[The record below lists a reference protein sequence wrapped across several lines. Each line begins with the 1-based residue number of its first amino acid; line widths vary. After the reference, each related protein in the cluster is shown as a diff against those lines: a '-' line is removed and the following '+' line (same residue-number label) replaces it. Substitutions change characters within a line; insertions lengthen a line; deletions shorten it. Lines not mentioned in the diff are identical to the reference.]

1 VPVGT
6 WVLAYYD
13 RYLEERLA
21 CPRADACD
29 FVLVNL
35 FHRPLGAPM
44 TASAVRQS
52 FRTLSRRAGLS
63 RAIHPHMLRHSAGA
77 SMTEAGVGLDVVQ
90 ALLGHRS
97 ITSTRGYAHTSQAQM
112 RNAVEAIEKDSIER
126 RARRRNG
133 DDQ

>member
-1 VPVGT
+1 
-6 WVLAYYD
+6 
-13 RYLEERLA
+13 
-21 CPRADACD
+21 
-29 FVLVNL
+29 
-35 FHRPLGAPM
+35 
-44 TASAVRQS
+44 
-52 FRTLSRRAGLS
+52 
-63 RAIHPHMLRHSAGA
+63 
-77 SMTEAGVGLDVVQ
+77 MTEAGVGLDVVQ